1 MSTRTPSQSKRRADG
16 RGEEEFEQVIPE
28 AEFDPLHI
36 GLGLV
41 VSMLI
46 MLVPKSED
54 DKVLS
59 WGLRLA
65 MEEAFG

>member
-16 RGEEEFEQVIPE
+16 RGEEEFEQVIPV
-28 AEFDPLHI
+28 AEFDPLHV
-36 GLGLV
+36 GLVLV
-41 VSMLI
+41 VSML
-46 MLVPKSED
+46 MLVPKNED
-54 DKVLS
+54 DMVLS